1 MTLKSYIWGMRLITL
16 ISLGALVFVTFY
28 VDPVK
33 SGIIGKIIFYLVLFF
48 SISGI
53 LNLFFIFSRRKIM
66 GNETALSTVG
76 LSFRQSILL
85 SILCVGLLIL
95 QSFRVL
101 AWWDGLLLVS
111 GIFLVELYFLSRN

>member
-1 MTLKSYIWGMRLITL
+1 MTLKSYIWGMRLIAL
-16 ISLGALVFVTFY
+16 VSLGALAFVIFH
-28 VDPVK
+28 VDPDK
-33 SGIIGKIIFYLVLFF
+33 AGIIGKLIFYLVLFF

-66 GNETALSTVG
+66 GNETALSAIG

-95 QSFRVL
+95 QSLRVL
-101 AWWDGLLLVS
+101 VWWDGLLLAS
-111 GIFLVELYFLSRN
+111 GIFLIELYFLSRN